1 MVLGM
6 NLIING
12 ETVDALQVA
21 TVADLA
27 GWLRLPTFGA
37 AIELNGNVVKKAD
50 HAATKLC
57 EGDRLEI
64 VRLVGGG

>member
-1 MVLGM
+1 MQ
-6 NLIING
+6 LIING
-12 ETVDALQVA
+12 EALDTPQLN

-27 GWLRLPTFGA
+27 RWLGLPNFGSA
-37 AIELNGNVVKKAD
+37 VELNGSVIRKAD
-50 HAATKLC
+50 HANISLK

>member
-1 MVLGM
+1 MQI
-6 NLIING
+6 IING
-12 ETVDALQVA
+12 ETLDTPQLN

-27 GWLRLPTFGA
+27 RWIGLPDFGSA
-37 AIELNGNVVKKAD
+37 VELNGNVVRKAD
-50 HAATKLC
+50 HPNTPLK

>member
-1 MVLGM
+1 MQ
-6 NLIING
+6 LIING
-12 ETVDALQVA
+12 EALDAPQLN

-27 GWLRLPTFGA
+27 RWVGLPGFGSA
-37 AIELNGNVVKKAD
+37 VELNGSVIRKAD
-50 HAATKLC
+50 HADTPLK

>member
-1 MVLGM
+1 MQ
-6 NLIING
+6 LIING
-12 ETVDALQVA
+12 ETLDAPQLN

-27 GWLRLPTFGA
+27 RWIDLPNFGSA
-37 AIELNGNVVKKAD
+37 VELNGNVIRKAD
-50 HAATKLC
+50 HDNTLLK